1 MNKLNILGVKVDP
14 ITYQEALEQAK
25 KMIDSGKKHYVVTP
39 NPEMI
44 VAAQNDSEFKE
55 ILNNADLS
63 IADGVGLIKLARM
76 SGKHF
81 PQRISGVDFVQGLA
95 GMAEEFGF
103 SMFFLG
109 GKAGVAKNAG
119 DNLKKLFPKLKIVG
133 SYSGNAQKDGDN
145 DTIVTLKK
153 EEIDI
158 LVVAFGHVKQ
168 EKWIKRNLPNL
179 DVKLAIGVGGALD
192 YISGSKRR
200 APIFIQKANLEWLYR
215 LVSEPWRVKRQL
227 SLPKF
232 VYLMLKE
239 KYNK

>member
-1 MNKLNILGVKVDP
+1 
-14 ITYQEALEQAK
+14 
-25 KMIDSGKKHYVVTP
+25 MIDSGKKHYVVTP

-76 SGKHF
+76 SGKHL

-119 DNLKKLFPKLKIVG
+119 DNLKKLFP
-133 SYSGNAQKDGDN
+133 
-145 DTIVTLKK
+145 
-153 EEIDI
+153 
-158 LVVAFGHVKQ
+158 
-168 EKWIKRNLPNL
+168 
-179 DVKLAIGVGGALD
+179 
-192 YISGSKRR
+192 
-200 APIFIQKANLEWLYR
+200 
-215 LVSEPWRVKRQL
+215 
-227 SLPKF
+227 
-232 VYLMLKE
+232 
-239 KYNK
+239 